1 MLHQQ
6 YFHNKSLTVNCYSNL
21 NLLMKLFFY
30 PLIITY
36 NNLLFMICNINVVNI
51 SFLLRKSQDILL
63 SSQYFHNCWSVSF
76 LQIKVKYNKVVKILW
91 KCCVIL
97 CVSRIFFFISQFLL
111 SQIHSFIYSFLEL
124 NFCILFCIFS
134 FLYILFKVKT
144 HSFTPKKK
152 LRIKIIFILYVL
164 GSSQFFFK
172 L

>member
-30 PLIITY
+30 PLIITC

-97 CVSRIFFFISQFLL
+97 CVSRIFFISQFLL
-111 SQIHSFIYSFLEL
+111 NQNS
-124 NFCILFCIFS
+124 LFHIQFS
-134 FLYILFKVKT
+134 WVE
-144 HSFTPKKK
+144 
-152 LRIKIIFILYVL
+152 
-164 GSSQFFFK
+164 FFFLLFFMHHFK
-172 L
+172 